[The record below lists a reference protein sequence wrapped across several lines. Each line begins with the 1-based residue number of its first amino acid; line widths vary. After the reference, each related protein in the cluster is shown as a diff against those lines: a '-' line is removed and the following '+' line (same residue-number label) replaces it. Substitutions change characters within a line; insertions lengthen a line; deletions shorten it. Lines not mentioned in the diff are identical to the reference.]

1 MKTWHG
7 YIEDDGGR
15 RPGHLVLYPI
25 EVDGLVHDN
34 NKFKNIS
41 RCLLM
46 EKWSQCKTSSRTHL
60 LSLKEPRALTCLGNW
75 PHSLWKQC
83 IPPMEDKSDCCKLQA
98 QFISLFRSCSHS
110 FFLNTLL
117 FIYCE
122 FAFFCVQFTKFGM
135 KLSPYGL
142 SAKSLLI
149 LLRTFV
155 LVRRR

>member
-1 MKTWHG
+1 
-7 YIEDDGGR
+7 
-15 RPGHLVLYPI
+15 
-25 EVDGLVHDN
+25 
-34 NKFKNIS
+34 
-41 RCLLM
+41 M

-110 FFLNTLL
+110 FFLNTVL

-122 FAFFCVQFTKFGM
+122 HFFVSSLQSLEWNYPHRDFLQKVCWFCYAHLFWSEGDRKLIMVGIFFENSIYRFHWKFPFR
-135 KLSPYGL
+135 LIN
-142 SAKSLLI
+142 SLLQFLI
-149 LLRTFV
+149 TGKAFNFWG
-155 LVRRR
+155 

>member
-1 MKTWHG
+1 MKTWQG
-7 YIEDDGGR
+7 YIEDGGGR

-41 RCLLM
+41 RVSWWRSGLSARLLPG
-46 EKWSQCKTSSRTHL
+46 H
-60 LSLKEPRALTCLGNW
+60 N
-75 PHSLWKQC
+75 
-83 IPPMEDKSDCCKLQA
+83 
-98 QFISLFRSCSHS
+98 CSHWRNQELS
-110 FFLNTLL
+110 PAWETDHIVFESNVFPLWRTKAIVANYKLSSYRSSEVARIRFSWIQCYSYIVSLHFF
-117 FIYCE
+117 
-122 FAFFCVQFTKFGM
+122 VQFTKFGM